1 MKKLFVVKE
10 DGERRSKRIVLRVT
24 AAEDHKI
31 KAAAAARKMD
41 VAEFARRAMLG
52 RRADVDHITDAV
64 LALSS
69 ITREIRALHAAMVE
83 RGFAPPEASLLPV
96 ILEARAAIL
105 KVADTNR
112 ARRA

>member
-1 MKKLFVVKE
+1 MKMLFVQKRE
-10 DGERRSKRIVLRVT
+10 SERRSKRIVVRVN
-24 AAEDHKI
+24 ADEEAKI
-31 KAAAAARKMD
+31 RAAADARKMD

-69 ITREIRALHAAMVE
+69 ITREVRALHAAIVE
-83 RGFAPPEASLLPV
+83 RNLAPPNDTLLPV

-105 KVADTNR
+105 KVANSN
-112 ARRA
+112 AMRRA

>member
-1 MKKLFVVKE
+1 MKTLFVAKK
-10 DGERRSKRIVLRVT
+10 DSERRSKRIVLRVT
-24 AAEDHKI
+24 ADEEAKVR
-31 KAAAAARKMD
+31 AAADARKMD

-83 RGFAPPEASLLPV
+83 RGLAPPNEALLPV

-105 KVADTNR
+105 KVADSN
-112 ARRA
+112 AMRRA

>member
-1 MKKLFVVKE
+1 MKKLFVAKP

-24 AAEDHKI
+24 ADEELKV
-31 KAAAAARKMD
+31 KAAAEARKMD

-83 RGFAPPEASLLPV
+83 RGLAPPEDALLPV
-96 ILEARAAIL
+96 LLEACAAML
-105 KVADTNR
+105 KVADTSA
-112 ARRA
+112 ARRL